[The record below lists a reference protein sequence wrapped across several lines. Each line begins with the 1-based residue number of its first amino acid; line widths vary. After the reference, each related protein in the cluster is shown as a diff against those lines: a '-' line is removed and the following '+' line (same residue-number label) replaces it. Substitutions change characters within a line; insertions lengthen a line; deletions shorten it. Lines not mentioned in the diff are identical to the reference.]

1 MTQAG
6 LRTGSNG
13 VPAGGHGALPAGP
26 FYPAKMDLSAAI
38 DTALRSAERQKCR
51 PINGKERAAER
62 LRIYDAL

>member
-38 DTALRSAERQKCR
+38 DTALRSAERQKCQGCLADLAR
-51 PINGKERAAER
+51 RFESEITP
-62 LRIYDAL
+62 